1 MVEATMTAQAL
12 YRRWRSRTFEEVLGQ
27 EHVTR
32 TLRNALLGGRIAHA
46 YLFAG
51 PRGTGK
57 TTMARLLAKAVNCL
71 SEGEEKPCNQCSI
84 CQAINEGRLLDLIEI
99 DAASNRGI
107 DEIRDLREKV
117 GFRPNE
123 AQYKVYVIDEVH
135 MLTNEA
141 FNALLKTLEEPP
153 PHVIF
158 VLATT
163 EPHKIPATIL
173 SRCQRFDFRR
183 ASLGDLRRKLN
194 HICESE
200 GIAIEE
206 AALELVVRSAGGS
219 FRDAESLLDQLASYG
234 DDEIILAQ
242 VQAVLGTVSSQAIG
256 KLVGHLVKRDVAG
269 GLDLINQ
276 AVGDGVDPRQFNR
289 ELVEYLR
296 GLLLIKAGNGAGL
309 LNVTAEVLAEMESQ
323 AWQLSTKALL
333 RTVRLFNQ
341 ASLDLKASLQPQLPL
356 ELAFIEAT
364 LDPARQIGAT
374 APCRE
379 DSDTEGGPVSETQR
393 RTDQEVT
400 TPPPTSA
407 TSSTVLQEGQAA
419 ESSSTTQAVAV
430 DTSPQSSST
439 EEPPMG
445 EESPPASGLTLEQ
458 VRLNWAQILAE
469 IRPHNRSAEALLR
482 SGRAEAV
489 EGNVIVLGFPYA
501 FHKERVEEP
510 KCQALIEQV
519 FSQVLGSPCRV
530 KCTLV
535 SKSSTKPTPSVQQSR
550 QLPKTSQPEPPEED
564 GKDREPKEDKY
575 RAIAKDPVVRAAVE
589 KYGAQVVDVQ

>member
-1 MVEATMTAQAL
+1 MTAQAL

-32 TLRNALLGGRIAHA
+32 TLRNALLSGRIAHA

-71 SEGEEKPCNQCSI
+71 SEGGDKPCNQCSI
-84 CQAINEGRLLDLIEI
+84 CQAINQGRLLDLIEI

-107 DEIRDLREKV
+107 DEIRDLREKI

-123 AQYKVYVIDEVH
+123 AQYKVYVVDEVH

-183 ASLGDLRRKLN
+183 ASLEDLRRKLN
-194 HICESE
+194 RICESE
-200 GIAIEE
+200 GITIEA
-206 AALELVVRSAGGS
+206 AALELIACSAAGS

-234 DDEIILAQ
+234 DDEITLTQ
-242 VQAVLGTVSSQAIG
+242 VQAVLGTVSSQAIR
-256 KLVGHLVKRDVAG
+256 KLMGHLVKRDVAG

-276 AVGDGVDPRQFNR
+276 VVGDGADPRQFNR

-296 GLLLIKAGNGAGL
+296 GLLLIKAGNGANL
-309 LNVTAEVLAEMESQ
+309 LNVTAEVLAEMENQ
-323 AWQLSTKALL
+323 ARQLSTKALL

-364 LDPARQIGAT
+364 LGEDPA
-374 APCRE
+374 
-379 DSDTEGGPVSETQR
+379 TERGPVSEAQQGAG
-393 RTDQEVT
+393 QEVT
-400 TPPPTSA
+400 AVPPSATPP
-407 TSSTVLQEGQAA
+407 TVLQEGQAV
-419 ESSSTTQAVAV
+419 EGSRTTQAVAV
-430 DTSPQSSST
+430 DTSPQPPPT
-439 EEPPMG
+439 EETPTG
-445 EESPPASGLTLEQ
+445 SEREALPASEVTLEK

-482 SGRAEAV
+482 SGHAEAV
-489 EGNVIVLGFPYA
+489 EGNVVVLGFPYA

-510 KCQALIEQV
+510 KCQALVEQV
-519 FSQVLGSPCRV
+519 FNRVLGSPCRIR
-530 KCTLV
+530 CILA
-535 SKSSTKPTPSVQQSR
+535 SKSSSKTTHLAQQRR
-550 QLPKTSQPEPPEED
+550 QPPKTPRPEPAKGD
-564 GKDREPKEDKY
+564 GKDRELKENKY
-575 RAIAKDPVVRAAVE
+575 RAIAEDPVVRAAVN

>member
-1 MVEATMTAQAL
+1 MTAQAL

-32 TLRNALLGGRIAHA
+32 TLRNALLSGRIAHA

-71 SEGEEKPCNQCSI
+71 SEGGEKPCNQCSI

-183 ASLGDLRRKLN
+183 ASLGDLRHKLN
-194 HICESE
+194 RICESE
-200 GIAIEE
+200 GIAIET
-206 AALELVVRSAGGS
+206 AALELIVRSAAGS

-234 DDEIILAQ
+234 DDEITLAQ

-256 KLVGHLVKRDVAG
+256 ELVGHLVKRDVAG

-276 AVGDGVDPRQFNR
+276 VVGDGVDPRQFNR

-296 GLLLIKAGNGAGL
+296 GLLLIKAGNGASL
-309 LNVTAEVLAEMESQ
+309 LNVTAEALAEMENQ
-323 AWQLSTKALL
+323 ARQLSTKALL

-341 ASLDLKASLQPQLPL
+341 ANLDLKASLQPQLPL

-364 LDPARQIGAT
+364 LG
-374 APCRE
+374 E
-379 DSDTEGGPVSETQR
+379 DSVAEKGPVSEAQQR
-393 RTDQEVT
+393 AGQEAKAAPSPAVS
-400 TPPPTSA
+400 PPA
-407 TSSTVLQEGQAA
+407 VLREGQAV
-419 ESSSTTQAVAV
+419 EGDRTTQAATA
-430 DTSPQSSST
+430 DTSPQPPSA
-439 EEPPMG
+439 EETPTSLEAPPT
-445 EESPPASGLTLEQ
+445 SGVTLERI
-458 VRLNWAQILAE
+458 RLNWARILAE

-501 FHKERVEEP
+501 FHKERIEEP
-510 KCQALIEQV
+510 RCQALVEQA
-519 FSQVLGSPCRV
+519 FSQVLGNPCRV
-530 KCTLV
+530 RCILV
-535 SKSSTKPTPSVQQSR
+535 SKSSSRTTPQP
-550 QLPKTSQPEPPEED
+550 LKTPRSEPAKGE
-564 GKDREPKEDKY
+564 GKDRESKEDKY
-575 RAIAKDPVVRAAVE
+575 RAIAEDPVVRAAVN

>member
-1 MVEATMTAQAL
+1 MTAQAL

-27 EHVTR
+27 DHVTR

-71 SEGEEKPCNQCSI
+71 SEGDEKPCNRCSI

-123 AQYKVYVIDEVH
+123 AQYKVYVVDEVH

-183 ASLGDLRRKLN
+183 ASLSDLQRKLN

-206 AALELVVRSAGGS
+206 AALELIARSAAGS

-234 DDEIILAQ
+234 DDEITLAQ

-256 KLVGHLVKRDVAG
+256 KLVEHLVKRDVAG

-276 AVGDGVDPRQFNR
+276 VIGDGVDPRQFNR
-289 ELVEYLR
+289 ELLEYLR
-296 GLLLIKAGNGAGL
+296 GLLLIKAGNGASL
-309 LNVTAEVLAEMESQ
+309 LNVTAEVLAEMENQ
-323 AWQLSTKALL
+323 ARQLSTKALL
-333 RTVRLFNQ
+333 RTVRFFNQ

-364 LDPARQIGAT
+364 LS
-374 APCRE
+374 E
-379 DSDTEGGPVSETQR
+379 DSGTEKGPVSEVQQGSGQKATAPS
-393 RTDQEVT
+393 
-400 TPPPTSA
+400 PPSA
-407 TSSTVLQEGQAA
+407 TSPTVLQEGQAV
-419 ESSSTTQAVAV
+419 EGSTTTQAVAK
-430 DTSPQSSST
+430 DISSQPPSPIEETSPNR
-439 EEPPMG
+439 EKEA
-445 EESPPASGLTLEQ
+445 PPASGMTLEKI
-458 VRLNWAQILAE
+458 RLNWAHILAE
-469 IRPHNRSAEALLR
+469 IRPHSLQVEALLR

-489 EGNVIVLGFPYA
+489 EGNVVVLSFPYA

-510 KCQALIEQV
+510 KCQALVEKV
-519 FSQVLGSPCRV
+519 FSRVLGNACRI
-530 KCTLV
+530 KCILV
-535 SKSSTKPTPSVQQSR
+535 SKSGSKTSPQP
-550 QLPKTSQPEPPEED
+550 PKTPQPEPAKGD
-564 GKDREPKEDKY
+564 GEDREASEEKY
-575 RAIAKDPVVRAAVE
+575 RAIAEDPVVRAAVD

>member
-1 MVEATMTAQAL
+1 MTAQAL

-71 SEGEEKPCNQCSI
+71 SEGDEKPCNQCSI

-123 AQYKVYVIDEVH
+123 AQYKVYVVDEVH

-183 ASLGDLRRKLN
+183 ASLEDLRRKLN
-194 HICESE
+194 RICESE
-200 GIAIEE
+200 GIAIEI
-206 AALELVVRSAGGS
+206 AALELIARSAAGS

-234 DDEIILAQ
+234 DDEITLAQ

-256 KLVGHLVKRDVAG
+256 KLVGYLVKRDVAG

-276 AVGDGVDPRQFNR
+276 VVSDGVDPRQLNR

-296 GLLLIKAGNGAGL
+296 GLLLIKAGNGASL
-309 LNVTAEVLAEMESQ
+309 LNVTAEVLAEMENQ
-323 AWQLSTKALL
+323 ARQLSTKALL

-364 LDPARQIGAT
+364 LDPAQQIGAT
-374 APCRE
+374 VPCRE
-379 DSDTEGGPVSETQR
+379 DSGTETGPVSEAQQGAG
-393 RTDQEVT
+393 QEVT
-400 TPPPTSA
+400 AAPPPSA
-407 TSSTVLQEGQAA
+407 TSPTVLQENQAV
-419 ESSSTTQAVAV
+419 EGGRMTRVVAV
-430 DTSPQSSST
+430 DTSPQ
-439 EEPPMG
+439 PPATDETPTGSEG
-445 EESPPASGLTLEQ
+445 EAPPASGVTLEK
-458 VRLNWAQILAE
+458 VRLNWARILAE

-482 SGRAEAV
+482 SGHAEAV
-489 EGNVIVLGFPYA
+489 EGNVVILGFPYA

-510 KCQALIEQV
+510 KCQALVEQV
-519 FSQVLGSPCRV
+519 FSRALGSPCRIR
-530 KCTLV
+530 CILL
-535 SKSSTKPTPSVQQSR
+535 SKSSSKTTQQP
-550 QLPKTSQPEPPEED
+550 PKTPRPEPAKGD
-564 GKDREPKEDKY
+564 GKDRESKEDKS
-575 RAIAKDPVVRAAVE
+575 RAIAEDPVVRAAVD

>member
-1 MVEATMTAQAL
+1 MTAQAL

-32 TLRNALLGGRIAHA
+32 TLRNALLSGRIAHA
-46 YLFAG
+46 YLFTG

-71 SEGEEKPCNQCSI
+71 SEGDEKPCNQCSI

-123 AQYKVYVIDEVH
+123 AQYKVYVIDESH

-183 ASLGDLRRKLN
+183 ASLEDLRRKLDR
-194 HICESE
+194 ICESE
-200 GIAIEE
+200 GIAIEA
-206 AALELVVRSAGGS
+206 AALELIARSAAGS

-234 DDEIILAQ
+234 DDEITLAQ

-276 AVGDGVDPRQFNR
+276 VVGDGVDPRQFNR

-296 GLLLIKAGNGAGL
+296 GLLLIKAGNGASL
-309 LNVTAEVLAEMESQ
+309 LNVTDEALAEMENQ
-323 AWQLSTKALL
+323 ARQLATKALL

-364 LDPARQIGAT
+364 L
-374 APCRE
+374 RE
-379 DSDTEGGPVSETQR
+379 DSGKESEPVSEAQQGAG
-393 RTDQEVT
+393 QELKAA
-400 TPPPTSA
+400 PPPSA
-407 TSSTVLQEGQAA
+407 ASPTVLQEGQ
-419 ESSSTTQAVAV
+419 EGGKTSQAVPV
-430 DTSPQSSST
+430 NTSPQLSST
-439 EEPPMG
+439 EETPTGKGG
-445 EESPPASGLTLEQ
+445 EAPPASGVTLEKI
-458 VRLNWAQILAE
+458 RLNWAQILAE

-482 SGRAEAV
+482 SCSAEAV
-489 EGNVIVLGFPYA
+489 EGNVVVLGFPYA

-510 KCQALIEQV
+510 KCQTLVEQV
-519 FSQVLGSPCRV
+519 FSRVLGSSCRIR
-530 KCTLV
+530 CAIV
-535 SKSSTKPTPSVQQSR
+535 SKSSSKTTR
-550 QLPKTSQPEPPEED
+550 QPPKASQPRPTEGD
-564 GKDREPKEDKY
+564 GKDRESKEDKY
-575 RAIAKDPVVRAAVE
+575 RAIAEDPVVRAAVD

>member
-1 MVEATMTAQAL
+1 
-12 YRRWRSRTFEEVLGQ
+12 
-27 EHVTR
+27 
-32 TLRNALLGGRIAHA
+32 
-46 YLFAG
+46 
-51 PRGTGK
+51 
-57 TTMARLLAKAVNCL
+57 MARLLAKAVNCL
-71 SEGEEKPCNQCSI
+71 SEGGEKPCNQCSI

-123 AQYKVYVIDEVH
+123 AQYKVYVIDESH

-194 HICESE
+194 RICEAE
-200 GIAIEE
+200 GIAIEA
-206 AALELVVRSAGGS
+206 AALELIACSAAGS

-234 DDEIILAQ
+234 DDEITVAQ

-256 KLVGHLVKRDVAG
+256 KLVGRLVKRDVAG

-276 AVGDGVDPRQFNR
+276 VVGDGADPRQFNR
-289 ELVEYLR
+289 ELIEYLR
-296 GLLLIKAGNGAGL
+296 GLLLIKAGNGASL
-309 LNVTAEVLAEMESQ
+309 LNVTAEVLAQMENQ
-323 AWQLSTKALL
+323 AQKLSTKALL

-364 LDPARQIGAT
+364 LGEDPVTERGSIPEDQQEAGQEMT
-374 APCRE
+374 AA
-379 DSDTEGGPVSETQR
+379 
-393 RTDQEVT
+393 
-400 TPPPTSA
+400 PPPSV
-407 TSSTVLQEGQAA
+407 TSSTIPREGQ
-419 ESSSTTQAVAV
+419 SVGGNKTTRVVAV
-430 DTSPQSSST
+430 DTSSQPSLT
-439 EEPPMG
+439 EETPTGREREPQPDS
-445 EESPPASGLTLEQ
+445 EVTLER
-458 VRLNWAQILAE
+458 VRLNWARILAE
-469 IRPHNRSAEALLR
+469 MRPHNRSAEALLR
-482 SGRAEAV
+482 SGRAEMV
-489 EGNVIVLGFPYA
+489 EGNVVILGFPYA

-510 KCQALIEQV
+510 KCQAMVEQV
-519 FSQVLGSPCRV
+519 FSRVLGSPCRIR
-530 KCTLV
+530 CILV
-535 SKSSTKPTPSVQQSR
+535 SKSSPKSIRSAQQGRQPLKTP
-550 QLPKTSQPEPPEED
+550 QPEPAK
-564 GKDREPKEDKY
+564 GGGQDRESKEDKY
-575 RAIAKDPVVRAAVE
+575 RAIAEDPVVRAAVD

>member
-1 MVEATMTAQAL
+1 MTAQAL

-123 AQYKVYVIDEVH
+123 AQYKVYVVDEVH

-183 ASLGDLRRKLN
+183 ASLGDLRHKLN

-206 AALELVVRSAGGS
+206 AAMELIARSAAGS

-234 DDEIILAQ
+234 DDEITLAQ

-256 KLVGHLVKRDVAG
+256 KLVGHLVERDVAG

-276 AVGDGVDPRQFNR
+276 VVGDGVDPRQFNR

-296 GLLLIKAGNGAGL
+296 GLLLIKAGNGESL
-309 LNVTAEVLAEMESQ
+309 LNVTAEVLAEMENQ
-323 AWQLSTKALL
+323 ARQLSTKALL

-364 LDPARQIGAT
+364 LDPAQQIGAT
-374 APCRE
+374 VPCRE
-379 DSDTEGGPVSETQR
+379 DSVTERGPISETQQGAG
-393 RTDQEVT
+393 QEVT
-400 TPPPTSA
+400 AAPPSSA
-407 TSSTVLQEGQAA
+407 TAPTALGEDQAVEGGR
-419 ESSSTTQAVAV
+419 TTQAVAV
-430 DTSPQSSST
+430 DTSPQPSSA
-439 EEPPMG
+439 EETPTG
-445 EESPPASGLTLEQ
+445 REREAPPASEVTLEKI
-458 VRLNWAQILAE
+458 RLNWARILAE

-489 EGNVIVLGFPYA
+489 EGNVVVLGFPYA

-510 KCQALIEQV
+510 KSQALVEQV
-519 FSQVLGSPCRV
+519 FSRVLGNPCRI
-530 KCTLV
+530 KCILV
-535 SKSSTKPTPSVQQSR
+535 PKSSSKTTRRPQKTPR
-550 QLPKTSQPEPPEED
+550 PEPAEGD
-564 GKDREPKEDKY
+564 GKDRESKEDKY
-575 RAIAKDPVVRAAVE
+575 RAIAEDPVVRAAVD

>member
-1 MVEATMTAQAL
+1 MTAQAL

-32 TLRNALLGGRIAHA
+32 TLRNALLSGRIAHA

-71 SEGEEKPCNQCSI
+71 SEGDEKPCNQCSI

-107 DEIRDLREKV
+107 DEIRALREKV

-123 AQYKVYVIDEVH
+123 ARYKVYVIDESH
-135 MLTNEA
+135 QLTNEA

-183 ASLGDLRRKLN
+183 ASLEDLRRKL
-194 HICESE
+194 HRICEAE

-206 AALELVVRSAGGS
+206 AALELIARSAAGS

-234 DDEIILAQ
+234 DDKITLAQ
-242 VQAVLGTVSSQAIG
+242 VQAVLGTVSSQAVG
-256 KLVGHLVKRDVAG
+256 KLVDHLVKRDVAG

-276 AVGDGVDPRQFNR
+276 VMDDGIDPRQLNR

-296 GLLLIKAGNGAGL
+296 GLLLIKAGNGASL

-323 AWQLSTKALL
+323 ARQLSTQALL
-333 RTVRLFNQ
+333 RMVRLFHQ
-341 ASLDLKASLQPQLPL
+341 AGLDFKVSLQPQLPL

-364 LDPARQIGAT
+364 LH
-374 APCRE
+374 E
-379 DSDTEGGPVSETQR
+379 DSAVEKGPASKVQAP
-393 RTDQEVT
+393 
-400 TPPPTSA
+400 TP
-407 TSSTVLQEGQAA
+407 TVLRESQMA
-419 ESSSTTQAVAV
+419 EVDRTGQAVAV
-430 DTSPQSSST
+430 DIRPR
-439 EEPPMG
+439 PALAG
-445 EESPPASGLTLEQ
+445 ETPAGRKAPAAPEVTVEQ
-458 VRLNWAQILAE
+458 VRLNWAHILAE

-482 SGRAEAV
+482 SGHAEAV

-501 FHKERVEEP
+501 FHKERIEEP
-510 KCQALIEQV
+510 KCQALVEQA
-519 FSQVLGSPCRV
+519 FSRVLGHPCRI
-530 KCTLV
+530 KCVLV
-535 SKSSTKPTPSVQQSR
+535 SKSDSKTTPQPLKVS
-550 QLPKTSQPEPPEED
+550 PPEPTK
-564 GKDREPKEDKY
+564 GEPKEDKY
-575 RAIAKDPVVRAAVE
+575 RAIIEDPVVKAAVD
-589 KYGAQVVDVQ
+589 KYGAQVVDIQ

>member
-1 MVEATMTAQAL
+1 MTAQAL

-32 TLRNALLGGRIAHA
+32 TLRNALLSGRIAHA

-71 SEGEEKPCNQCSI
+71 TEGDEKPCNQCSI

-123 AQYKVYVIDEVH
+123 ARYKVYVIDEVH

-183 ASLGDLRRKLN
+183 ASLKDLHRKLSR
-194 HICESE
+194 ICESE
-200 GIAIEE
+200 GIAIEA
-206 AALELVVRSAGGS
+206 AALELIARSAAGS

-234 DDEIILAQ
+234 DDEITLAQ
-242 VQAVLGTVSSQAIG
+242 VQAVLGTVSFQAIG
-256 KLVGHLVKRDVAG
+256 KLVSLLVERDVAG
-269 GLDLINQ
+269 GFDLINQ
-276 AVGDGVDPRQFNR
+276 VISDGVDPRQFNR

-296 GLLLIKAGNGAGL
+296 GLLLIKAGDGANL
-309 LNVTAEVLAEMESQ
+309 LNVTAEILAEMENQ
-323 AWQLSTKALL
+323 ARQLSTKALL

-341 ASLDLKASLQPQLPL
+341 ASLDLKVSLQPQLPL

-364 LDPARQIGAT
+364 LD
-374 APCRE
+374 E
-379 DSDTEGGPVSETQR
+379 DSVTERGPLSETQQG
-393 RTDQEVT
+393 TGQTVT
-400 TPPPTSA
+400 SAPPPSDTSPTA
-407 TSSTVLQEGQAA
+407 LREGQAV
-419 ESSSTTQAVAV
+419 EGSRTTQAVAT
-430 DTSPQSSST
+430 DTSPQPSSA
-439 EEPPMG
+439 EETPTG
-445 EESPPASGLTLEQ
+445 KEAPPASGVTLEK

-469 IRPHNRSAEALLR
+469 IRPHNRSVEALLR
-482 SGRAEAV
+482 SGRAEAM
-489 EGNVIVLGFPYA
+489 EGNVVILGFPYA
-501 FHKERVEEP
+501 FHKERIEDP
-510 KCQALIEQV
+510 KCQTLVEQV
-519 FSQVLGSPCRV
+519 FSQVLGNPCRI
-530 KCTLV
+530 KCILV
-535 SKSSTKPTPSVQQSR
+535 SKGNSTTAPQP
-550 QLPKTSQPEPPEED
+550 PKTPQPEPAKGV
-564 GKDREPKEDKY
+564 GKIRESKEDKY
-575 RAIAKDPVVRAAVE
+575 RAITEDPVVRAAVD

>member
-1 MVEATMTAQAL
+1 MTAQAL

-71 SEGEEKPCNQCSI
+71 SEGGEKPCNQCSI

-107 DEIRDLREKV
+107 DEIRALREKV

-123 AQYKVYVIDEVH
+123 ARYKVYVIDESH
-135 MLTNEA
+135 QLTNEA

-183 ASLGDLRRKLN
+183 ASLEDLRRKLH
-194 HICESE
+194 HICEAE

-206 AALELVVRSAGGS
+206 AALELIARSAAGS

-234 DDEIILAQ
+234 DDQITLAQ
-242 VQAVLGTVSSQAIG
+242 VQAVLGTVSSQAVR
-256 KLVGHLVKRDVAG
+256 KLVDHLVKRDVAG

-276 AVGDGVDPRQFNR
+276 MMDDGVDPRQLHR

-296 GLLLIKAGNGAGL
+296 GLLLIKAGNGANL
-309 LNVTAEVLAEMESQ
+309 LNVTAEVLAEMENQ
-323 AWQLSTKALL
+323 ARQFSTHTLL
-333 RTVRLFNQ
+333 RMVRLFHQ
-341 ASLDLKASLQPQLPL
+341 ASFEPRAGLQPQLPL

-364 LDPARQIGAT
+364 LDETSVA
-374 APCRE
+374 E
-379 DSDTEGGPVSETQR
+379 KGPVSDAQAPSPPSAP
-393 RTDQEVT
+393 
-400 TPPPTSA
+400 TP
-407 TSSTVLQEGQAA
+407 TVLR
-419 ESSSTTQAVAV
+419 ESQTVEVSRANQAVVGDIRPRPALA
-430 DTSPQSSST
+430 
-439 EEPPMG
+439 G
-445 EESPPASGLTLEQ
+445 ETPVASGVTVEQ
-458 VRLNWAQILAE
+458 VRLNWARILAE

-482 SGRAEAV
+482 SSHPEAV

-501 FHKERVEEP
+501 FHKERIEEP
-510 KCQALIEQV
+510 KCQALVEQA
-519 FSQVLGSPCRV
+519 FSRVLGCTCRIRCV
-530 KCTLV
+530 LV
-535 SKSSTKPTPSVQQSR
+535 SKNDSKMTPQP
-550 QLPKTSQPEPPEED
+550 PKMSQPGP
-564 GKDREPKEDKY
+564 GKGEPKEDKY
-575 RAIAKDPVVRAAVE
+575 RAIIEDPVVRAAVD
-589 KYGAQVVDVQ
+589 KYGAQVVDIQ

>member
-1 MVEATMTAQAL
+1 MMEAKMTAQAL
-12 YRRWRSRTFEEVLGQ
+12 YRRWRSRTFEELLGQ

-32 TLRNALLGGRIAHA
+32 TLRNALLSGRIAHA

-71 SEGEEKPCNQCSI
+71 SAGDEKPCNQCPI

-123 AQYKVYVIDEVH
+123 AQYKVYVIDEAH

-183 ASLGDLRRKLN
+183 ASLGDLHRKLS

-206 AALELVVRSAGGS
+206 AALELIVRSAAGS

-234 DDEIILAQ
+234 DDEITLAQ
-242 VQAVLGTVSSQAIG
+242 VQAVLGTVSIQAIG
-256 KLVGHLVKRDVAG
+256 KLMEHLAKRGVAG

-276 AVGDGVDPRQFNR
+276 VIGEGADPRQFNR

-296 GLLLIKAGNGAGL
+296 GLLLIKAGSGASL
-309 LNVTAEVLAEMESQ
+309 LNVTAEVLTEMENQ
-323 AWQLSTKALL
+323 ARQLSTKTLL

-364 LDPARQIGAT
+364 LDEEAVT
-374 APCRE
+374 ERE
-379 DSDTEGGPVSETQR
+379 PDSEAQQGTG
-393 RTDQEVT
+393 QEVT
-400 TPPPTSA
+400 APLPPPTV
-407 TSSTVLQEGQAA
+407 STPVLRESQAVKGGRA
-419 ESSSTTQAVAV
+419 PQAVAV
-430 DTSPQSSST
+430 DTSPQPPSA
-439 EEPPMG
+439 EETSMG
-445 EESPPASGLTLEQ
+445 KEAPPASGVTLEQ

-469 IRPHNRSAEALLR
+469 MRPLSLQVEALLR
-482 SGRAEAV
+482 PPYCRVDAV
-489 EGNVIVLGFPYA
+489 EGNVVTLGFPYA

-510 KCQALIEQV
+510 KCQDLVEQV
-519 FSQVLGSPCRV
+519 CSRVLGSPCRV
-530 KCTLV
+530 KCILV
-535 SKSSTKPTPSVQQSR
+535 SKSDSKTTPQPPQTPR
-550 QLPKTSQPEPPEED
+550 PEPAKGD
-564 GKDREPKEDKY
+564 GKDRESKEDKY
-575 RAIAKDPVVRAAVE
+575 RAIAEDPVVRAAVN
-589 KYGAQVVDVQ
+589 KYGAQVVDIQ

>member
-1 MVEATMTAQAL
+1 MTAQAL

-32 TLRNALLGGRIAHA
+32 TLRNALLSGRVAHA

-57 TTMARLLAKAVNCL
+57 TTVARLLAKAVNCL
-71 SEGEEKPCNQCSI
+71 SEEGEKPCNQCPI

-117 GFRPNE
+117 GFRPSE
-123 AQYKVYVIDEVH
+123 ARYKVYIIDESH

-194 HICESE
+194 RICESE
-200 GIAIEE
+200 GIVIEE
-206 AALELVVRSAGGS
+206 AALELIIRSAAGS

-234 DDEIILAQ
+234 DDEITLAQ
-242 VQAVLGTVSSQAIG
+242 VQAVLGTVSAQAIE
-256 KLVGHLVKRDVAG
+256 KLVGHLVNKDVAG

-276 AVGDGVDPRQFNR
+276 VIGDGVDPRQFNR

-296 GLLLIKAGNGAGL
+296 GLLLIKTGNRASL
-309 LNVTAEVLAEMESQ
+309 LNVTAEALAEMEDQ
-323 AWQLSTKALL
+323 ARQLSTRALL

-341 ASLDLKASLQPQLPL
+341 ASFDLKASLQPQLPL

-364 LDPARQIGAT
+364 LG
-374 APCRE
+374 E
-379 DSDTEGGPVSETQR
+379 DSVAEEEPVSEAPQKAG
-393 RTDQEVT
+393 QETPSAPSPSVT
-400 TPPPTSA
+400 AP
-407 TSSTVLQEGQAA
+407 TVLRESRAVEGTRAA
-419 ESSSTTQAVAV
+419 QAVAADASPSPPSAE
-430 DTSPQSSST
+430 DTLT
-439 EEPPMG
+439 EG
-445 EESPPASGLTLEQ
+445 ETLPASGVTLER
-458 VRLNWAQILAE
+458 VRLNWARILAE

-489 EGNVIVLGFPYA
+489 EGNVVVLGFPYA

-510 KCQALIEQV
+510 KCQALVEQV
-519 FSQVLGSPCRV
+519 FSRVLGNPCRIR
-530 KCTLV
+530 CILV
-535 SKSSTKPTPSVQQSR
+535 SKNNSKSTR
-550 QLPKTSQPEPPEED
+550 QPKARRPEPVKVKKERAD
-564 GKDREPKEDKY
+564 GESQEDKY
-575 RAIAKDPVVRAAVE
+575 RAIAEDPVVRAAVD